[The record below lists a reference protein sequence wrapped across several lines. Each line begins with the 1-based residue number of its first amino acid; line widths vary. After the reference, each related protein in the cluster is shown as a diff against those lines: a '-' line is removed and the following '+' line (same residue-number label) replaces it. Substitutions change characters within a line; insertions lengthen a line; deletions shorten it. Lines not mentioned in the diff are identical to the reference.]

1 MSRIGVLIH
10 FVAKPGQRDALA
22 AHLLQAASG
31 YAAEQGTELFT
42 ISLSPGH
49 DDEVVV
55 FETYRDEAAKRAHE
69 SALAMPRYAPR
80 QASFLAARRESSHF
94 CRWAAKACRGC

>member
-42 ISLSPGH
+42 ISLSPRH

-69 SALAMPRYAPR
+69 SAPGYAAIRAATGEFLGGPPRVQP
-80 QASFLAARRESSHF
+80 LLPLGG
-94 CRWAAKACRGC
+94 KGL